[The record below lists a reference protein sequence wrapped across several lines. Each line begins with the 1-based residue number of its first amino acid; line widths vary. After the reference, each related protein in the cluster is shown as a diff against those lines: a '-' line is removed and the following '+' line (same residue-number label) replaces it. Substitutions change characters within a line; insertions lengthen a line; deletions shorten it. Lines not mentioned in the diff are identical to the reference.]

1 MNSTDARRESRILAY
16 VGHEL
21 RNPLTAAMLSVSV
34 VREMV
39 DDGDPRIPHLSQA
52 LNEMERVSGLLTSL
66 LRFGRAGA
74 PAMARMDLV
83 RVVRAVEKRVHLER
97 LTVIAPETLLMEGD
111 QRLLEQAVE
120 NLVCNST
127 AAGAKSIEIM
137 VDREPGEII
146 LHIEDDGPGVPANL
160 EERIFKPLV
169 SGRGSTGLGLAL
181 AREVIE
187 AHGGSLTLLPTSS
200 GALFRISL
208 PVTV

>member
-1 MNSTDARRESRILAY
+1 MSRTDADRENRLLAY

-39 DDGDPRIPHLSQA
+39 DDGDPRMPHLSRA

-66 LRFGRAGA
+66 LRFGRAGT
-74 PAMARMDLV
+74 PTMEPMDLAQA
-83 RVVRAVEKRVHLER
+83 VRAVERRVHPER

-111 QRLLEQAVE
+111 RKLLEQAVE
-120 NLVCNST
+120 NLVCNSL
-127 AAGAKSIEIM
+127 AAGATSIEIM
-137 VDREPGEII
+137 VDREPGEVI
-146 LHIEDDGPGVPANL
+146 LHIEDDGPGVPASL
-160 EERIFKPLV
+160 EDRIFKPLV
-169 SGRGSTGLGLAL
+169 SGRGSTGLGLAM

-187 AHGGSLTLLPTSS
+187 AHGGSLTLLPTNS

-208 PVTV
+208 PVAA